1 MNPDPKPQLGHAA
14 IEANIDYWSSQL
26 DRLDQQRALIQEQ
39 LQYWQGQQTSL
50 KNHELDQ
57 G

>member
-1 MNPDPKPQLGHAA
+1 MNPDPKPQLGQAA